1 MTAAMTR
8 YAMSRRTRNVIFAVC
23 ALIAMTLVTLDRT
36 AVRPNRLRHQLTQP
50 QQTVSDF
57 EKYDGR
63 KFTVAK
69 VVDGDTLDIDIPDVS
84 TSGGQAYS
92 HTRIR
97 LWGVDT
103 PETKDPRT
111 GPMYFGKEASE
122 YASKLALGKQV
133 TIYLEK
139 EKNSRDK
146 YHRLLAYVQLP
157 DGIFLNEELLSEGYA
172 YADLRFKHGLYN
184 KYKQLEALARSQ
196 KKGLWA
202 GVTPEQ
208 MPKWKQKRTNFTAE
222 NVEPLAESR
231 LSEAETAEV
240 NN

>member
-1 MTAAMTR
+1 MAR
-8 YAMSRRTRNVIFAVC
+8 YAMSGRRRNIIAAFC
-23 ALIAMTLVTLDRT
+23 ALAVMAMCVLDHSCTSRAINGPAQT
-36 AVRPNRLRHQLTQP
+36 AESQNSLDIQ
-50 QQTVSDF
+50 
-57 EKYDGR
+57 KYHGR
-63 KFTVAK
+63 QFSVVK
-69 VVDGDTLDIDIPDVS
+69 VVDGDTLDIDIPD
-84 TSGGQAYS
+84 ANYS

-122 YASKLALGKQV
+122 FATKLAFGKQV

-139 EKNSRDK
+139 GYGTRREDPNARDKDPNTRDK

-157 DGIFLNEELLSEGYA
+157 DGTFLNEVLLSEGYA

-184 KYKQLEALARSQ
+184 KYKQLESAARSQ
-196 KKGLWA
+196 RKGLWA
-202 GVTPEQ
+202 NVTFEQ
-208 MPKWKQKRTNFTAE
+208 MPKWRQKRQSITAE
-222 NVEPLAESR
+222 HAE
-231 LSEAETAEV
+231 AAEV

>member
-1 MTAAMTR
+1 MTTAMAR
-8 YAMSRRTRNVIFAVC
+8 NAMSRRMRNVVAVIIMLTAATLCFLDHSCISRPVTKYLQSTQQQDSGDISKYHGKQFAV
-23 ALIAMTLVTLDRT
+23 T
-36 AVRPNRLRHQLTQP
+36 
-50 QQTVSDF
+50 
-57 EKYDGR
+57 
-63 KFTVAK
+63 K
-69 VVDGDTLDIDIPDVS
+69 VVDGDTLDIDIPDAS
-84 TSGGQAYS
+84 ASGGQAYS

-97 LWGVDT
+97 LWGIDT

-111 GPMYFGKEASE
+111 GPMYFGKEASDF
-122 YASKLALGKQV
+122 ATKLAFGKQV

-146 YHRLLAYVQLP
+146 YHRLLAYIQLP
-157 DGIFLNEELLSEGYA
+157 DGTFLNEILLSEGYA

-184 KYKQLEALARSQ
+184 KYKQLESVARSQ

-208 MPKWKQKRTNFTAE
+208 MPKWRQKREGFTAE
-222 NVEPLAESR
+222 V
-231 LSEAETAEV
+231 AEV

>member
-1 MTAAMTR
+1 
-8 YAMSRRTRNVIFAVC
+8 MSKRRRSIIAVIFVLAISAIV
-23 ALIAMTLVTLDRT
+23 ALDRT
-36 AVRPNRLRHQLTQP
+36 NVRQVLRPQSHTQS
-50 QQTVSDF
+50 QHNVSDL
-57 EKYDGR
+57 EKYDS
-63 KFTVAK
+63 KIFTVVK
-69 VVDGDTLDIDIPDVS
+69 VVDGDTLDIDIPD
-84 TSGGQAYS
+84 TNYS

-146 YHRLLAYVQLP
+146 YRRLLAYVQLP
-157 DGIFLNEELLSEGYA
+157 DSNFLNEELLSEGYA

-208 MPKWKQKRTNFTAE
+208 MPKWKQRESFTAE
-222 NVEPLAESR
+222 H
-231 LSEAETAEV
+231 AETAEIAEV